1 MSTYTIAGIAL
12 GPGGPVN
19 GAIVNAYK
27 AQRFSSAPA
36 YNAAAPGTAD
46 AGPVTSGTSAAGGP
60 GLYLLAC
67 PTNESYY
74 VSTTWN
80 GNTSWTLVNDLN
92 FQDTVETTVAAGS
105 NGLTLAQVVTAT
117 LLDVAATSAFSA
129 GPGRI
134 YVTTSGGQAVLSYTT
149 VTGGGTP
156 SFNGIA
162 VVSGTTSWTVSTG
175 AAVVSPQVVSL
186 LNQTLDDGLG
196 DMTIAGNATVDGV
209 TAVIG
214 GAVTTPTFVS
224 TTPQQLSATQNGV
237 LYIDVTTAASLT
249 IAIGPT
255 SSATTVLQTSIVSA
269 LGLTHVHVP
278 AGWYVKLTGTMAD
291 LAFKFITGI

>member
-19 GAIVNAYK
+19 GATVNAYK

-117 LLDVAATSAFSA
+117 LLDVAATAAFPT
-129 GPGRI
+129 GPGRL
-134 YVTTSGGQAVLSYTT
+134 YVTTSGGQAVLSY
-149 VTGGGTP
+149 VSWTGGATP

-162 VVSGTTSWTVSTG
+162 VVSGTTSWTVTTG
-175 AAVVSPQVVSL
+175 NAVVSAQQIAT
-186 LNQTLDDGLG
+186 LNQTVDDGVG
-196 DMTIAGNATVDGV
+196 DASFVGAIAV
-209 TAVIG
+209 TG
-214 GAVTTPTFVS
+214 GAASTPTFVS
-224 TTPQQLSATQNGV
+224 GTAQQLNATKNGV
-237 LYIDVTTAASLT
+237 LYMDITTAASLT

-291 LAFKFITGI
+291 ITFTFITGI